1 MSKAHTLQD
10 LFKRYRRPG
19 DLFYSVICLL
29 FSLFLALNLSSETT
43 WVPNTKLFAQPAF
56 WPYVAVYLMVAFS
69 ALHLGSTL
77 VSVKLDGRWEEIRFW
92 LKSLEYALWFMAYVL
107 VVPYMGYL
115 PTTIALVIVLAYRL
129 GYRGVRYLG
138 SAALFGVLVVVVFK
152 SLLQVKVPGGA
163 IYEFLPNVLRSFFL
177 TYF

>member
-1 MSKAHTLQD
+1 
-10 LFKRYRRPG
+10 
-19 DLFYSVICLL
+19 
-29 FSLFLALNLSSETT
+29 
-43 WVPNTKLFAQPAF
+43 
-56 WPYVAVYLMVAFS
+56 MVAFS

-77 VSVKLDGRWEEIRFW
+77 VSVKLDGRGEEIRFW

-115 PTTIALVIVLAYRL
+115 PTTIVLVIALAYRL

-138 SAALFGVLVVVVFK
+138 SAALFGVLVVVIFK

-163 IYEFLPNVLRSFFL
+163 IYEFLPNVMRSFFL

>member
-1 MSKAHTLQD
+1 MGSKYKT
-10 LFKRYRRPG
+10 FRTT
-19 DLFYSVICLL
+19 
-29 FSLFLALNLSSETT
+29 SLLALCRGLFDGSLLRVASGIYTGVCETRRTLGRNL
-43 WVPNTKLFAQPAF
+43 VLAKIFGIC
-56 WPYVAVYLMVAFS
+56 
-69 ALHLGSTL
+69 ALVHGL
-77 VSVKLDGRWEEIRFW
+77 VLI
-92 LKSLEYALWFMAYVL
+92 
-107 VVPYMGYL
+107 VPYMGYL
-115 PTTIALVIVLAYRL
+115 PTTIVLVIALAYRL